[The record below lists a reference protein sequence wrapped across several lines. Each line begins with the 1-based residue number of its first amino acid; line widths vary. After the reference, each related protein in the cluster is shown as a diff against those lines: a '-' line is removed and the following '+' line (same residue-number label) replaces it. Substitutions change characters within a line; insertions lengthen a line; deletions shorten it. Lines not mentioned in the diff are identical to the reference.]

1 MVEIANPIFDIV
13 FKYLMDDESIA
24 LTILSALLK
33 KKVVSVEMR
42 RNEYSNQTRDNLSN
56 FRIDFGARV
65 RETDGAEQLILIEL
79 QKNWLETEIMRFR
92 QYVSVQYSNTE
103 NMGTGDDSHYAIP
116 MVSVYLLGHRIQNLK
131 EPVLYVHRKCFDYD
145 GNEVTEGLPDRFID
159 SLTHDSIVVQI
170 PRITGRRQN
179 RLENVLGVFN
189 QSLVG
194 ESRQILKIDEAL
206 YADDPELTRIIRRLQ
221 SAAANK
227 EIRQNMTVEE
237 EFFSAI
243 DTRDAA
249 IAARDATIAAC
260 HAKIADR
267 DAQIAD
273 FHTTIADRDAK
284 IFSQESMLTDSCRLL
299 LKSGLTIDEIAST
312 LKMDRQRLSDLLN
325 E

>member
-13 FKYLMDDESIA
+13 FKYLMEDESIA
-24 LTILSALLK
+24 LTFLSALLK
-33 KKVVSVEMR
+33 KEVISVEMR

-65 RETDGAEQLILIEL
+65 RETDGAERLILIEL
-79 QKNWLETEIMRFR
+79 QKTWVETEVMRFR

-103 NMGTGDDSHYAIP
+103 NMCTGDDSHYAIP

-131 EPVLYVHRKCFDYD
+131 EPVLYVRRKCFDYD

-179 RLENVLGVFN
+179 RLESVLSVFN

-194 ESRQILKIDEAL
+194 DSRQILNIDEAS
-206 YADDPELTRIIRRLQ
+206 YGDDSELTRIIRRLQ
-221 SAAANK
+221 SAAVNK

-243 DTRDAA
+243 DTRDVK
-249 IAARDATIAAC
+249 IAERDAEIADC
-260 HAKIADR
+260 HAEIS
-267 DAQIAD
+267 
-273 FHTTIADRDAK
+273 
-284 IFSQESMLTDSCRLL
+284 SQKSMLAHSCRLL
-299 LKSGLTIDEIAST
+299 LQSGMSLQQIST
-312 LKMDRQRLSDLLN
+312 SLNLDAQQLNDLLGKQ
-325 E
+325 

>member
-1 MVEIANPIFDIV
+1 
-13 FKYLMDDESIA
+13 
-24 LTILSALLK
+24 
-33 KKVVSVEMR
+33 
-42 RNEYSNQTRDNLSN
+42 
-56 FRIDFGARV
+56 
-65 RETDGAEQLILIEL
+65 
-79 QKNWLETEIMRFR
+79 
-92 QYVSVQYSNTE
+92 
-103 NMGTGDDSHYAIP
+103 

-131 EPVLYVHRKCFDYD
+131 EPVLYVRRKCFDYD

-179 RLENVLGVFN
+179 RLESVLGVFD

-249 IAARDATIAAC
+249 IAARDATIS
-260 HAKIADR
+260 
-267 DAQIAD
+267 
-273 FHTTIADRDAK
+273 
-284 IFSQESMLTDSCRLL
+284 SQKAMLTDSCRLL

>member
-1 MVEIANPIFDIV
+1 
-13 FKYLMDDESIA
+13 
-24 LTILSALLK
+24 
-33 KKVVSVEMR
+33 
-42 RNEYSNQTRDNLSN
+42 
-56 FRIDFGARV
+56 
-65 RETDGAEQLILIEL
+65 
-79 QKNWLETEIMRFR
+79 
-92 QYVSVQYSNTE
+92 
-103 NMGTGDDSHYAIP
+103 MGTGDDSHCAIP

-179 RLENVLGVFN
+179 RLESVLGVFN

-194 ESRQILKIDEAL
+194 ESRQILNIDEAS
-206 YADDPELTRIIRRLQ
+206 YGDDPELTRIIRRLQ

-249 IAARDATIAAC
+249 IAVRDAAIAARDATISSQKALLADSC
-260 HAKIADR
+260 KLLLQSGLPIEEIADSL
-267 DAQIAD
+267 
-273 FHTTIADRDAK
+273 K
-284 IFSQESMLTDSCRLL
+284 LSMQQ
-299 LKSGLTIDEIAST
+299 LKDILDI
-312 LKMDRQRLSDLLN
+312 
-325 E
+325 

>member
-13 FKYLMDDESIA
+13 FKYLMEDENIA
-24 LTILSALLK
+24 LTFLSSLLK
-33 KKVVSVEMR
+33 KDVISVEMR
-42 RNEYSNQTRDNLSN
+42 RNEYSNQARDNLSN

-65 RETDGAEQLILIEL
+65 RETDGNERLILIEL
-79 QKNWLETEIMRFR
+79 QKNWVETEILRFR

-103 NMGTGDDSHYAIP
+103 NMETGEGSHYAIP

-145 GNEVTEGLPDRFID
+145 GNEVTEGIPDRFID

-179 RLENVLGVFN
+179 RLESVLSVFN

-194 ESRQILKIDEAL
+194 DSRQILNIDEAS
-206 YADDPELTRIIRRLQ
+206 YGDDSELTRIIRRLQ
-221 SAAANK
+221 SAAVNK

-249 IAARDATIAAC
+249 IAARDV
-260 HAKIADR
+260 
-267 DAQIAD
+267 
-273 FHTTIADRDAK
+273 TIADYHSTITSQRSM
-284 IFSQESMLTDSCRLL
+284 ISSQESIIADSCRLL
-299 LKSGLTIDEIAST
+299 LKSGLTLDEISDS
-312 LKMDRQRLSDLLN
+312 LKMDKQRLRDLLN
-325 E
+325 S

>member
-13 FKYLMDDESIA
+13 FKYLMEDENIA
-24 LTILSALLK
+24 LTFLSALLK
-33 KKVVSVEMR
+33 KDVISVEMR
-42 RNEYSNQTRDNLSN
+42 RNEYSNQARDNLSN

-65 RETDGAEQLILIEL
+65 RETDGSERLILIEL
-79 QKNWLETEIMRFR
+79 QKNWVETEILRFR

-103 NMGTGDDSHYAIP
+103 NMETGEGSHYAIP

-145 GNEVTEGLPDRFID
+145 GNEVTEGIPDRFID

-179 RLENVLGVFN
+179 RLESVLSVFN

-194 ESRQILKIDEAL
+194 DSRQILNIDEAS
-206 YADDPELTRIIRRLQ
+206 YGDDSELIRIIRRLQ
-221 SAAANK
+221 SAAVNK

-249 IAARDATIAAC
+249 IASRDATIADC
-260 HAKIADR
+260 HA
-267 DAQIAD
+267 
-273 FHTTIADRDAK
+273 TIADRDSK
-284 IFSQESMLTDSCRLL
+284 ISSQEFIIADSCRLL
-299 LKSGLTIDEIAST
+299 LRSGMTMDEISKS
-312 LKMDRQRLSDLLN
+312 LKMDQQQLRDLLDKSKN
-325 E
+325 RL

>member
-1 MVEIANPIFDIV
+1 M
-13 FKYLMDDESIA
+13 S
-24 LTILSALLK
+24 S
-33 KKVVSVEMR
+33 
-42 RNEYSNQTRDNLSN
+42 YSNQTRDNLSN

-65 RETDGAEQLILIEL
+65 RETDGTERLILIEL
-79 QKNWLETEIMRFR
+79 QKAWVETEVMRFR

-103 NMGTGDDSHYAIP
+103 NMETGGDSHYAIP
-116 MVSVYLLGHRIQNLK
+116 MVSVYLLGHKIQNLK

-179 RLENVLGVFN
+179 RLESVLSVFN

-194 ESRQILKIDEAL
+194 DSRQILNIDEAS
-206 YADDPELTRIIRRLQ
+206 YGDDSELTRIIRRLQ
-221 SAAANK
+221 SAAVNK

-249 IAARDATIAAC
+249 IVACRATIANHEA
-260 HAKIADR
+260 
-267 DAQIAD
+267 
-273 FHTTIADRDAK
+273 TIADHEAT
-284 IFSQESMLTDSCRLL
+284 ISSQKTMLADSCRLL
-299 LKSGLTIDEIAST
+299 LQSGLSMEEIAKS
-312 LKMDRQRLSDLLN
+312 LKMSMQQLKDLLDK
-325 E
+325 

>member
-13 FKYLMDDESIA
+13 FKYLMGDENIA
-24 LTILSALLK
+24 LTFLSALLK
-33 KKVVSVEMR
+33 MDVISVEMR

-65 RETDGAEQLILIEL
+65 RETDGSERLILIEL
-79 QKNWLETEIMRFR
+79 QKNWVETEILRFR

-103 NMGTGDDSHYAIP
+103 NMETGEGSHYAIP
-116 MVSVYLLGHRIQNLK
+116 MVSVYLLGHTIQNLY
-131 EPVLYVHRKCFDYD
+131 EPVLYVSRKCYDYY

-179 RLENVLGVFN
+179 RLESVLGVFN

-194 ESRQILKIDEAL
+194 ESRQILNIDEAL
-206 YADDPELTRIIRRLQ
+206 YGDDPELTRIIRRLQ
-221 SAAANK
+221 SAAVNR

-249 IAARDATIAAC
+249 IAVRDATIAVRDATIAARD
-260 HAKIADR
+260 AAIADHK
-267 DAQIAD
+267 ATISSQKVLIA
-273 FHTTIADRDAK
+273 
-284 IFSQESMLTDSCRLL
+284 DSCRLL
-299 LKSGLTIDEIAST
+299 LKSGLTIDEIASS
-312 LKMDRQRLSDLLN
+312 LRMDRQRLCDLLN
-325 E
+325 G

>member
-13 FKYLMDDESIA
+13 FKYLMEDEGIA
-24 LTILSALLK
+24 LTFLSALLK
-33 KKVVSVEMR
+33 KDVISVEMR

-65 RETDGAEQLILIEL
+65 RETDGSERLILIEL
-79 QKNWLETEIMRFR
+79 QKNWVETEILRFR

-103 NMGTGDDSHYAIP
+103 NMETGEGSHYAIP

-131 EPVLYVHRKCFDYD
+131 ESVLYVSRKCYDYY

-179 RLENVLGVFN
+179 RLESVLSVFN

-194 ESRQILKIDEAL
+194 DSRQILNIDEAS
-206 YADDPELTRIIRRLQ
+206 YGDDSELTRIIRRLQ
-221 SAAANK
+221 SAAVNK

-249 IAARDATIAAC
+249 IAARDAAIAT
-260 HAKIADR
+260 R
-267 DAQIAD
+267 DA
-273 FHTTIADRDAK
+273 TIADRDSM
-284 IFSQESMLTDSCRLL
+284 ISSQESIIADSCRLL
-299 LKSGLTIDEIAST
+299 LRSGLTMDEIAVS
-312 LKMDRQRLSDLLN
+312 LKMDRQRLRDLLN
-325 E
+325 G